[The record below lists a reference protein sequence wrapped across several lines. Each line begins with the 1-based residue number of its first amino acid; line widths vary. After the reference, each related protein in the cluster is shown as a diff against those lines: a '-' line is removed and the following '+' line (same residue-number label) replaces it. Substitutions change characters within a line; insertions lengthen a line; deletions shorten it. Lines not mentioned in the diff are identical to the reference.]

1 MVLTFKTKEYC
12 LRIYLYAY
20 KMSDEINWNLFKL
33 KTAQIQGYI
42 RPKSDLKDP
51 ETKSPSG
58 NSQKI
63 KILDDK
69 IQQSHFLLPEFTEN

>member
-1 MVLTFKTKEYC
+1 
-12 LRIYLYAY
+12 
-20 KMSDEINWNLFKL
+20 MSDEINWNLFKL